1 MKRILLILTV
11 LALPV
16 LVFSENL
23 NVASPYSRYGYG
35 DLQPMSV
42 GPAKSMGGLGY
53 GIRDHRF
60 INPMNPASYSS
71 IDSLTF
77 MMNFALSGTVNGI
90 SNGSQVYNQFRGK
103 VDYVTFQF
111 PVYKFI
117 GLSFGIMPFSC
128 VGYKY
133 SQTDSI
139 PDVTLPGKNTP
150 IKQSFEGSGGFT
162 QVYLGISFDIM
173 NRVSVGVN
181 GRYMFGEISHAR
193 SATFEDKPIFNA
205 TRQSHYTNVSS
216 FLCDLGL
223 LYHQPI
229 KKDELVIG
237 ATYSFKLPM
246 PMTSQI
252 VTQTNSQVTD
262 DSKYDFD
269 YPMTVGVGVSYKFLN
284 RVVAGVD
291 FEWRDWS
298 KARYFSVSDTLKTT
312 YRVAAGVEYVNK
324 PGSKKYGENLRY
336 RLGFNY
342 GKSYTKINGYTYD
355 EFAITAGLGFPLFN
369 NLTTLNVYLEYGHR
383 GNINQ
388 VGLVEDYFK
397 FGLDISLNERWFVKR
412 KLK

>member
-1 MKRILLILTV
+1 MKRKLLILIA

-16 LVFSENL
+16 LLLAENL

-35 DLQPMSV
+35 DLQSMSV

-77 MMNFALSGTVNGI
+77 MMNLAISGTVNGI
-90 SNGSQVYNQFRGK
+90 SNGSEVYNQFRGM
-103 VDYVTFQF
+103 VDYVAFQF
-111 PVYKFI
+111 PIYKFI
-117 GLSFGIMPFSC
+117 GLSFGVLPFSC

-133 SQTDSI
+133 SSTDSI
-139 PDVTLPGKNTP
+139 PDVVIPDSKTAV
-150 IKQSFEGSGGFT
+150 KQSYEGSGGFT
-162 QVYLGISFDIM
+162 QVYLGLSFDIL

-181 GRYMFGEISHAR
+181 GKYMFGEITHTRAAS
-193 SATFEDKPIFNA
+193 FPDKALFNS
-205 TRQSHYTNVSS
+205 TSQYHYMNVSA
-216 FLCDLGL
+216 FLCDLGV

-246 PMTSQI
+246 PMKSQI
-252 VTQTNSQVTD
+252 TTVTNTVVD
-262 DSKYDFD
+262 DYYDYGFD
-269 YPMTVGVGVSYKFLN
+269 YPTTVGVGVSYKFLN
-284 RVVAGVD
+284 IAVAGID

-298 KARYFSVSDTLKTT
+298 NARYLNVTDTLKTT
-312 YRVAAGVEYVNK
+312 YRIAAGLEYVYK
-324 PGSKKYGENLRY
+324 PGSKFYGENLRY

-342 GKSYTKINGYTYD
+342 GKSYTQINGYRYD

-369 NLTTLNVYLEYGHR
+369 NLTMLNVFLEYGHR
-383 GNINQ
+383 GNTNQ

-397 FGLDISLNERWFVKR
+397 FGLDVSLNERWFVKR

>member
-1 MKRILLILTV
+1 VKRKLLILIA

-16 LVFSENL
+16 LLLAENL

-35 DLQPMSV
+35 DLQSMSV

-77 MMNFALSGTVNGI
+77 MMNLAISGTVNGI
-90 SNGSQVYNQFRGK
+90 SNGSEVYNQFRGM
-103 VDYVTFQF
+103 VDYVAFQF
-111 PVYKFI
+111 PIYKFI
-117 GLSFGIMPFSC
+117 GLSFGVLPFSC

-133 SQTDSI
+133 SSTDSI
-139 PDVTLPGKNTP
+139 PDVVIPDSKTAV
-150 IKQSFEGSGGFT
+150 KQSYEGSGGFT
-162 QVYLGISFDIM
+162 QVYLGLSFDIL

-181 GRYMFGEISHAR
+181 GKYMFGEITHTRAAS
-193 SATFEDKPIFNA
+193 FPDKALFNS
-205 TRQSHYTNVSS
+205 TSQYHYMNVSA
-216 FLCDLGL
+216 FLCDLGV

-246 PMTSQI
+246 PMKSQI
-252 VTQTNSQVTD
+252 TTVTNTVVD
-262 DSKYDFD
+262 DYYDYGFD
-269 YPMTVGVGVSYKFLN
+269 YPTTVGVGVSYKFLN
-284 RVVAGVD
+284 KAVAGID

-298 KARYFSVSDTLKTT
+298 NARYLNVTDTLKTT
-312 YRVAAGVEYVNK
+312 YRIAAGLEYVYK
-324 PGSKKYGENLRY
+324 PGSKFYGENLRY

-342 GKSYTKINGYTYD
+342 GKSYTQINGYRYD

-369 NLTTLNVYLEYGHR
+369 NLTMLNVFLEYGHR
-383 GNINQ
+383 GNTNQ

-397 FGLDISLNERWFVKR
+397 FGLDVSLNERWFVKR